1 VILFGSRGDRVPIAG
16 APDHRGSRS
25 CRSSASPQTVQAKLD
40 PMGTYLLYRISGNGR
55 DRYEPRKVT
64 DVESGVTTP
73 TEGPGRSHSPR
84 RELRRWGGLP
94 PSRNIAGAPGKVV
107 ARHNEPTDAGRTGSG
122 IWEPEGIAMVTDGVI
137 KLWYGI
143 VHGDREYLIFRRME
157 PDQMKLTL
165 TIEQHARELLDLL
178 ADEDPHDDPP
188 ERRLLLGAV
197 LALIEERHEHWSA

>member
-1 VILFGSRGDRVPIAG
+1 
-16 APDHRGSRS
+16 
-25 CRSSASPQTVQAKLD
+25 
-40 PMGTYLLYRISGNGR
+40 
-55 DRYEPRKVT
+55 
-64 DVESGVTTP
+64 
-73 TEGPGRSHSPR
+73 
-84 RELRRWGGLP
+84 
-94 PSRNIAGAPGKVV
+94 VV
-107 ARHNEPTDAGRTGSG
+107 ARHNEPTDAGWTGSG

-143 VHGDREYLIFRRME
+143 VRGDREYLIFRRME

-197 LALIEERHEHWSA
+197 LALIEERHEHWST